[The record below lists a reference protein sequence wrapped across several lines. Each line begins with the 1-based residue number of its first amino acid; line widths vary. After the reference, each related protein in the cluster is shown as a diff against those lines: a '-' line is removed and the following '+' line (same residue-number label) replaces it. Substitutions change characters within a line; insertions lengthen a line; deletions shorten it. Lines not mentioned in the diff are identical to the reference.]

1 MKRSSENN
9 LIKPEAQRV
18 RIAPERVLTL
28 LDPDYFLLDS
38 RMLVNPRNV
47 WRYARVMFYFLR
59 MVYSVGRVAFVSNLR
74 KVVVMEQCKEFLPQ
88 RPMTKEQSDQFQEYL
103 NLMRYTEMFPVL
115 TCESDAAVPNR
126 IDHRQKWRRLF
137 HATLLSTRPQKVVL
151 VSSSPDI
158 CRTFKES
165 MSQFQGVSGVGFCTQ
180 FHPRVPNLVYI
191 LRRLICFFQM
201 SLRLGS
207 TTECYVMEVPSDA
220 ECTDEDEEEDE
231 EEDGG
236 EEEDEGEGEEE
247 DEGEPGQGPKSPKNN
262 EG

>member
-1 MKRSSENN
+1 
-9 LIKPEAQRV
+9 
-18 RIAPERVLTL
+18 
-28 LDPDYFLLDS
+28 
-38 RMLVNPRNV
+38 
-47 WRYARVMFYFLR
+47 
-59 MVYSVGRVAFVSNLR
+59 
-74 KVVVMEQCKEFLPQ
+74 
-88 RPMTKEQSDQFQEYL
+88 
-103 NLMRYTEMFPVL
+103 
-115 TCESDAAVPNR
+115 
-126 IDHRQKWRRLF
+126 
-137 HATLLSTRPQKVVL
+137 
-151 VSSSPDI
+151 
-158 CRTFKES
+158 

-220 ECTDEDEEEDE
+220 ECTDEDEEE
-231 EEDGG
+231 EDGG